1 MGGTRVSLEWPPTRA
16 NVPGPRGPQGPRGDK
31 GEKGDPGPTGPA
43 GADGVDGAPGAE
55 GPQGPQGEVGPAGA
69 DGATGPQGPQGDPG
83 ATGPTG
89 ATGPAGADGA
99 PGPDNVLDGETLTLT
114 APVDGQVLQRSG
126 GGWINR
132 ALSALGLSKS
142 DVGLGNVDNTA
153 DSAKPVSTAQQAA
166 LDGKVSKAG
175 DTMTGDLTAKNIQ
188 GTLADGVFY
197 IYDSEDY
204 PLNGVGSYIYL
215 DPLYLSL
222 NADSD
227 GVGLSLGDGKVSSIN
242 SMYAY
247 GFFSG
252 AAYKNLNS
260 NVTLTTADKSTIFL
274 STIGAGTKRLY
285 LPTLTTGDMCEFTV
299 VNLHTTRTPYV
310 NISGGNAFRAFNG
323 DTLDG
328 TSGLIMPVAASTSEC
343 VSMTFTFDGVNTW
356 VRTA

>member
-1 MGGTRVSLEWPPTRA
+1 MPKIYVDSLTTK
-16 NVPGPRGPQGPRGDK
+16 D
-31 GEKGDPGPTGPA
+31 
-43 GADGVDGAPGAE
+43 
-55 GPQGPQGEVGPAGA
+55 
-69 DGATGPQGPQGDPG
+69 
-83 ATGPTG
+83 
-89 ATGPAGADGA
+89 
-99 PGPDNVLDGETLTLT
+99 
-114 APVDGQVLQRSG
+114 S
-126 GGWINR
+126 
-132 ALSALGLSKS
+132 LGLTKS

-153 DSAKPVSTAQQAA
+153 DTAKPVSTAQQTAIDA
-166 LDGKVSKAG
+166 KVSKAG

-188 GTLADGVFY
+188 GTLADGVFFL
-197 IYDSEDY
+197 YDSEDF
-204 PLNGVGSYIYL
+204 PLNGVGSYISL

-227 GVGLSLGDGKVSSIN
+227 GVGLTLGDGKVSSIN
-242 SMYAY
+242 SMYAN

-252 AAYKNLNS
+252 VAYKNLNS

-328 TSGLIMPVAASTSEC
+328 TSGLIMPVAASTNEC